1 MRLDYSCYLYKRSYS
16 LQSSF
21 LKKKTFLLTLFEN
34 FKGQR
39 DMRMED
45 KVTAVKNI
53 HVVEKFG
60 RKGHLVQTN
69 HG

>member
-1 MRLDYSCYLYKRSYS
+1 MSLDYSYYLYKRSYS

-21 LKKKTFLLTLFEN
+21 LKKTFLLTLFKN
-34 FKGQR
+34 FQGQR
-39 DMRMED
+39 DMRIED
-45 KVTAVKNI
+45 KVTALKNI
-53 HVVEKFG
+53 HKVEKFG

>member
-1 MRLDYSCYLYKRSYS
+1 
-16 LQSSF
+16 
-21 LKKKTFLLTLFEN
+21 
-34 FKGQR
+34 
-39 DMRMED
+39 MRMED